1 MKSYPSCL
9 SADMIRSQIN
19 SLLQCHD
26 DASPGEKGGTAEFL
40 TVLPTT
46 SSEHR
51 KAEKQ

>member
-9 SADMIRSQIN
+9 TADMIRSQIN

-40 TVLPTT
+40 TVLPI